1 MLTRKLSAYGLTEII
16 MQCLKSDDSYCAWP
30 IRDAV
35 CRQTF
40 QPHISVSDVMDEAIN
55 SGLPTSGV
63 LLTLRLL

>member
-1 MLTRKLSAYGLTEII
+1 

-30 IRDAV
+30 IRDDV

-63 LLTLRLL
+63 YTVDPESIMIDNVADVSNL